1 MKRSRTSYYK
11 AKNYYKSKN
20 YYYEK
25 SGDPANRSIPFAV
38 VESYKAIRTNLMF
51 LLSQTRSHT
60 FEISS
65 SLPGEGKST
74 CAVNLAVAFSQLGS
88 KILLIDADLRKPSV
102 YRKLRL
108 ENSKGLSSVLVDFC
122 SFPEA
127 VMSINANFDVLLS
140 GPIPPNP
147 SELLGSERMSK
158 LLEDIK
164 DKYDYIIIDTP
175 PINVV
180 SDAVVLAAKTEG
192 IVMVVQDMKTTHDEF
207 KKAVS
212 ALNFAEANLLGVVFN
227 SSADSS
233 TKYSSR
239 SQRYQY

>member
-1 MKRSRTSYYK
+1 MKSKKPTAYYRSKSYYDE
-11 AKNYYKSKN
+11 KNV
-20 YYYEK
+20 E
-25 SGDPANRSIPFAV
+25 PANRTVPFV
-38 VESYKAIRTNLMF
+38 VIESYKAIRTNLMF

-65 SLPGEGKST
+65 SLPGEGKSS
-74 CAVNLAVAFSQLGS
+74 CAVNLAIAFSQLGN

-108 ENSKGLSSVLVDFC
+108 QNSKGLSSVLVDLC
-122 SFPEA
+122 TISEA
-127 VMSINANFDVLLS
+127 VMQINSNFDVLLS

-147 SELLGSERMSK
+147 SELLGSDQMTR
-158 LLEDIK
+158 LLDSIK

-175 PINVV
+175 PVNIV

-192 IVMVVQDMKTTHDEF
+192 IVMVVQDKKTTHDEF

-212 ALNFAEANLLGVVFN
+212 SLSFADARLLGVVLN
-227 SSADSS
+227 SSSEKSAKYP
-233 TKYSSR
+233 TKSR
-239 SQRYQY
+239 RYQY

>member
-1 MKRSRTSYYK
+1 MKPSS
-11 AKNYYKSKN
+11 YYKSKS
-20 YYYEK
+20 YYDEK
-25 SGDPANRSIPFAV
+25 SVEPANRTVPFAV
-38 VESYKAIRTNLMF
+38 IESYKAIRTNLMF

-65 SLPGEGKST
+65 SLPGEGKSS
-74 CAVNLAVAFSQLGS
+74 CAVNLAIAFSQLGS

-108 ENSKGLSSVLVDFC
+108 QNSKGLSSVLVDFC
-122 SFPEA
+122 SFSEA
-127 VMSINANFDVLLS
+127 VMQINANFDVLLS

-147 SELLGSERMSK
+147 SELLGSEQMTR
-158 LLEDIK
+158 LLDSIK

-175 PINVV
+175 PVNVV

-192 IVMVVQDMKTTHDEF
+192 IVMIVQDKKTTHDEF

-212 ALNFAEANLLGVVFN
+212 SLSFADARLLGVVLN
-227 SSADSS
+227 SSSEKSAKYP
-233 TKYSSR
+233 TK

>member
-1 MKRSRTSYYK
+1 MKSKKTTAYYRSKSYYDE
-11 AKNYYKSKN
+11 KNV
-20 YYYEK
+20 E
-25 SGDPANRSIPFAV
+25 PANRTVPFAV
-38 VESYKAIRTNLMF
+38 IESYKAIRTNLMF

-65 SLPGEGKST
+65 SLPGEGKSS
-74 CAVNLAVAFSQLGS
+74 CAVNLAIAFSQLGN

-108 ENSKGLSSVLVDFC
+108 QNSKGLSSVLVDFC
-122 SFPEA
+122 TFSEA
-127 VMSINANFDVLLS
+127 VMQINSNFDVLLS

-147 SELLGSERMSK
+147 SELLGSDQMTR
-158 LLEDIK
+158 LLDSIK

-175 PINVV
+175 PVNIV

-192 IVMVVQDMKTTHDEF
+192 IVMVVQDKKTTHDEF

-212 ALNFAEANLLGVVFN
+212 SLSFADARLLGVVLN
-227 SSADSS
+227 SSSEKSAKYP
-233 TKYSSR
+233 TKSR
-239 SQRYQY
+239 RYQY

>member
-1 MKRSRTSYYK
+1 MKPT
-11 AKNYYKSKN
+11 NYYKSKS
-20 YYYEK
+20 YYDEK
-25 SGDPANRSIPFAV
+25 NVEPVNRTVPFAV
-38 VESYKAIRTNLMF
+38 IESYKAIRTNLMF

-65 SLPGEGKST
+65 SLPGEGKSS
-74 CAVNLAVAFSQLGS
+74 CAVNLAIAFSQLGS

-108 ENSKGLSSVLVDFC
+108 QNAKGLSSVLVDFC
-122 SFPEA
+122 SFSEA
-127 VMSINANFDVLLS
+127 VMQINANFDVLLS

-147 SELLGSERMSK
+147 SELLGSEQMTC
-158 LLEDIK
+158 LLDSIK

-175 PINVV
+175 PVNVV

-192 IVMVVQDMKTTHDEF
+192 IVMVVQDKKTTHDEF

-212 ALNFAEANLLGVVFN
+212 SLGFADARLLGVVLN
-227 SSADSS
+227 SSSEKSA
-233 TKYSSR
+233 KYPTR
-239 SQRYQY
+239 SQRYRY

>member
-1 MKRSRTSYYK
+1 MKKIT
-11 AKNYYKSKN
+11 NYYKSKS
-20 YYYEK
+20 YYDEK
-25 SGDPANRSIPFAV
+25 SVEPASRTVPFAV

-65 SLPGEGKST
+65 SLPGEGKSS
-74 CAVNLAVAFSQLGS
+74 CAVNLAIAFSQLGS

-108 ENSKGLSSVLVDFC
+108 QNAKGLSSVLVDFC
-122 SFPEA
+122 TFQEA
-127 VMSINANFDVLLS
+127 VMQINNNFDVLLS

-147 SELLGSERMSK
+147 SELLGSEQMTR
-158 LLEDIK
+158 LLDSVK

-192 IVMVVQDMKTTHDEF
+192 IVMIVQDKKTTHDEF
-207 KKAVS
+207 QKAVS
-212 ALNFAEANLLGVVFN
+212 SLSFADARLLGVVLN
-227 SSADSS
+227 SSAEKNA
-233 TKYSSR
+233 KYPIK

>member
-1 MKRSRTSYYK
+1 MKK
-11 AKNYYKSKN
+11 ATIYYKSKS
-20 YYYEK
+20 YYDEK
-25 SGDPANRSIPFAV
+25 NVEPTNRTVPFAV

-65 SLPGEGKST
+65 SLPGEGKSS
-74 CAVNLAVAFSQLGS
+74 CAVNLAIAFSQLGS

-108 ENSKGLSSVLVDFC
+108 QNAKGLSSVLVDFC
-122 SFPEA
+122 SFSEA

-147 SELLGSERMSK
+147 SELLGSEQMTR
-158 LLEDIK
+158 LLDSVK

-192 IVMVVQDMKTTHDEF
+192 IVMVVQDKKTTHDEF

-212 ALNFAEANLLGVVFN
+212 SLSFADARLLGVVLN
-227 SSADSS
+227 SSADKNAKYS
-233 TKYSSR
+233 TK